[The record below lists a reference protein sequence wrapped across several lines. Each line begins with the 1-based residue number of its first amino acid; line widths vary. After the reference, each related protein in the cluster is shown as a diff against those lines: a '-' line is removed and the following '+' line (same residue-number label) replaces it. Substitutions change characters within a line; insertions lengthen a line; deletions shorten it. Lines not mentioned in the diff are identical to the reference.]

1 MVRTQESY
9 HKSMKYD
16 CQESSCRVVRLAK
29 CQTMSP
35 HSGLHSPR
43 TIILQ
48 WLFVLHC
55 LLFILDELEFVH
67 KLAQVFI
74 GWPSN
79 TSSFQY
85 CFFRLDASNLCLLVS
100 ASGRPWH
107 ILCTQVAISKL
118 LAMTWEL
125 CFIYVFRPNR
135 SPFNFSTT
143 LKVLLCFPVLALHPV
158 AQPWSRILQNLS
170 FIPQQSFSVLIILL
184 YVSHCDCWWTIL
196 RLWW

>member
-1 MVRTQESY
+1 MIVKSQAVELLGWRSVKQCHHIRDYTHPERSY
-9 HKSMKYD
+9 FNDFLSFIVF
-16 CQESSCRVVRLAK
+16 CSFWSSSNSC
-29 CQTMSP
+29 TS
-35 HSGLHSPR
+35 
-43 TIILQ
+43 
-48 WLFVLHC
+48 WLKF
-55 LLFILDELEFVH
+55 
-67 KLAQVFI
+67 FI

-196 RLWW
+196 RFWW